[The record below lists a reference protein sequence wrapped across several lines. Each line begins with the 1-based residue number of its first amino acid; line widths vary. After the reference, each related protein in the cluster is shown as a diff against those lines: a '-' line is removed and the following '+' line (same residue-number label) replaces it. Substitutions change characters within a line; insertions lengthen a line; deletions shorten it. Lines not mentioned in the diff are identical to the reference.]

1 MKMLLLLKPEEQF
14 NIESI
19 LILRHLSKQNSREK
33 KTVKATSNKIIS
45 FAEDILVLLILNRK
59 LSN

>member
-19 LILRHLSKQNSREK
+19 LILRHLSKRNSREK